1 MSREPSSILSQP
13 DKMDR
18 ARVGKEKD
26 SSDNSPKSTC
36 RSVSEEAKGEVFL
49 KLLLSVSSAG
59 LPREEDYGT
68 LSPAERADVDRRVL
82 RVRNN
87 IAMKALKAELKR
99 LRRRKSARKHQSFP
113 VGVTEL
119 ADSTIHEEEE
129 ALVGSRPPSSLPA
142 DLGEGED
149 EVDGE
154 TTDNPPHRW
163 KGANQK
169 RARLSRR
176 TEEVDSAPACTP
188 SSPSITPPLQTSQTK
203 QSVQRV
209 DSAASSRSTDSGY
222 TSDRGVNM
230 ANRIVGRAVLED
242 LTEGEE
248 STPSSNHSVLILNPG
263 LSQGDLQA
271 ERDGSSA
278 TPILSAEKEDVFAS
292 SFKRAM
298 KHQVRVEE
306 HTSTAYNEKGQVVG
320 ATKERRIEETTSVTV
335 SGVSSWESSMEV
347 QLNEEELS
355 MASNDEE
362 VRYLRQLKCRYQ
374 AEFSNVMEFQ
384 ELMKT
389 LRRPPTLSDF
399 LAFKLKYISDR
410 CDTDYDAP
418 INNAVSMIVS
428 GSVEKGLSDSF
439 FSSAVEPLLHQ
450 AKKVP
455 THTTSAHEHTDIHMR
470 THTDTCVR
478 CGAVSCS
485 KCSVMPCH
493 EQCARHIPSS
503 LGDSCQHSR
512 ACSHHHT
519 VLSMPGGGARASWKL
534 EMFIL
539 PWETLWLWCSL
550 MHFSLNRLPPD
561 TELGE
566 SS

>member
-1 MSREPSSILSQP
+1 MSREPSSVLSQP

-18 ARVGKEKD
+18 VCVDAERD
-26 SSDNSPKSTC
+26 SSGNTPKSTC

-59 LPREEDYGT
+59 LPREEDYGS
-68 LSPAERADVDRRVL
+68 LSSAERADVDRRVL

-87 IAMKALKAELKR
+87 VAMKALKTQLKR
-99 LRRRKSARKHQSFP
+99 LRRQKSARKHQSCP
-113 VGVTEL
+113 VEVTEL
-119 ADSTIHEEEE
+119 AGSTIHEEEE

-142 DLGEGED
+142 GLGEGED
-149 EVDGE
+149 EVDGG
-154 TTDNPPHRW
+154 TTGNPPDGR

-169 RARLSRR
+169 SARLSRE
-176 TEEVDSAPACTP
+176 TEEVDSVTACTP
-188 SSPSITPPLQTSQTK
+188 SGPDTTPPLQTSQTK

-222 TSDRGVNM
+222 TSDRGACM
-230 ANRIVGRAVLED
+230 ANGVVGRAALED
-242 LTEGEE
+242 LAENEE

-278 TPILSAEKEDVFAS
+278 TILSAKNEDVFAT
-292 SFKRAM
+292 SFEQAM
-298 KHQVRVEE
+298 THQVRVEE
-306 HTSTAYNEKGQVVG
+306 HTSTAYDEKGQVV
-320 ATKERRIEETTSVTV
+320 TVTRERSIEETTLVTV
-335 SGVSSWESSMEV
+335 SGVSGWVGGVEV
-347 QLNEEELS
+347 KLSEEELS

-362 VRYLRQLKCRYQ
+362 VRYLQELKCRYQ

-399 LAFKLKYISDR
+399 LAFKLKHISDR
-410 CDTDYDAP
+410 YDADYDVP

-450 AKKVP
+450 AKKVQYQ
-455 THTTSAHEHTDIHMR
+455 HTKQCM
-470 THTDTCVR
+470 HTDTRV
-478 CGAVSCS
+478 VWSSPCS

-493 EQCARHIPSS
+493 EQCVQAHSIPN
-503 LGDSCQHSR
+503 GGQ
-512 ACSHHHT
+512 
-519 VLSMPGGGARASWKL
+519 LSTQQSV
-534 EMFIL
+534 F
-539 PWETLWLWCSL
+539 
-550 MHFSLNRLPPD
+550 PPPQC
-561 TELGE
+561 
-566 SS
+566 